1 MRPID
6 ADELL
11 TAFPIDDEPTITK
24 SSFRSTVQNMPTL
37 NLDDFLDI
45 SETEKYRLTPWGCL
59 SVILDDYGVDY
70 SCVRP
75 AIGKHLVED
84 FLNLMEKSGYL
95 KHISE

>member
-11 TAFPIDDEPTITK
+11 TAFPVDDEPTITK
-24 SSFRSTVQNMPTL
+24 SSFRLTVQNMPTL
-37 NLDDFLDI
+37 DLDDFLNM
-45 SETEKYRLTPWGCL
+45 SRTEEYRLTPWGCL
-59 SVILDDYGVDY
+59 SVIFDDYGVDY
-70 SCVRP
+70 SCVTP

-84 FLNLMEKSGYL
+84 FLNLMERVGHL